1 MNLTTLSKPLVLY
14 AGVLAALTVGAVYF
28 ATDSGILVLFTG
40 MGGMTAV
47 ILSVGSSGPVDG
59 GSFENAE
66 GLDAQGGWTGTGID
80 TPVSIPLLFYGG
92 GVFLWSSL
100 LLVIVYD
107 ILG

>member
-1 MNLTTLSKPLVLY
+1 MNIADLSKPLALY
-14 AGVLAALTVGAVYF
+14 AGVLAALTVGAVYV
-28 ATDSGILVLFTG
+28 ATDSGVLVLFTAI
-40 MGGMTAV
+40 GGVTAV
-47 ILSVGSSGPVDG
+47 ILSVGSTGPADG

-100 LLVIVYD
+100 LLVTVYD